1 MVARMRGVCRLVRYK
16 HMPQSARP
24 QLSGYGST
32 KFHASQP
39 DFSRFRFRFGLAAGA
54 LCHGSGR
61 EPWPVDRGASFAN
74 PLGISA

>member
-1 MVARMRGVCRLVRYK
+1 MS
-16 HMPQSARP
+16 QSARP

-32 KFHASQP
+32 KFHASLP
-39 DFSRFRFRFGLAAGA
+39 DFSRFRFGLAAGA
-54 LCHGSGR
+54 FCHGSGR